1 MWVEE
6 NKENV
11 EMTAKMLSRG
21 RNGDLQ
27 EFV

>member
-1 MWVEE
+1 MWVKE
-6 NKENV
+6 NKGNV
-11 EMTAKMLSRG
+11 EMITKMLSRG